1 MRPGTKPSMRS
12 RRACAAPP
20 SRSRRA
26 SSIRCWAQWLAA
38 HRASMTRTVGTPHEI
53 EPNTVLGVD
62 SAFGVG
68 ELRVAHVCVQCV
80 ADQFPHA
87 LVWEPCAAERL
98 VGVFLWAAAPP
109 AASPGPLAALSSR
122 RAPCARAKHATRKD
136 QPIVATHGPVGAGRA
151 HREHPADTQGGP
163 RAPWTPPSA
172 PQELPEST
180 ATPRSAPRAPPS
192 AFITSC
198 GSPLIA
204 SSCPTVT
211 TQLPHSYYTVT
222 TQLPH
227 SYYMRNL
234 RRKRDSW

>member
-1 MRPGTKPSMRS
+1 MALVSCALPMFVSSALPISFPTPSCGS
-12 RRACAAPP
+12 LVPP
-20 SRSRRA
+20 SG
-26 SSIRCWAQWLAA
+26 SS
-38 HRASMTRTVGTPHEI
+38 
-53 EPNTVLGVD
+53 
-62 SAFGVG
+62 
-68 ELRVAHVCVQCV
+68 
-80 ADQFPHA
+80 
-87 LVWEPCAAERL
+87 
-98 VGVFLWAAAPP
+98 VFLWAAAPP
-109 AASPGPLAALSSR
+109 AASPGPLVALSSR
-122 RAPCARAKHATRKD
+122 RAPCARAKHATRTD

-198 GSPLIA
+198 GSSLIA

-234 RRKRDSW
+234 RRKRDSC